1 MSASDVI
8 FHNDQI
14 KTPLIADV
22 TVGGCDW
29 NIVLSEHQ
37 DADPLQQ
44 FDYSSQVSSSMA
56 DRKLDIKN
64 KMSLH
69 AWFKKLGDP
78 VPVEMLPKLTQTEP
92 GRVARAIHK
101 GDLKVHT
108 FRATTGKVFK
118 VVTMRD
124 VKLFQE
130 KLVEEKKMQK
140 AMLTVFKRWVNS

>member
-1 MSASDVI
+1 
-8 FHNDQI
+8 
-14 KTPLIADV
+14 
-22 TVGGCDW
+22 
-29 NIVLSEHQ
+29 
-37 DADPLQQ
+37 
-44 FDYSSQVSSSMA
+44 MA

-78 VPVEMLPKLTQTEP
+78 VPVEMLPKLTKTEP

-130 KLVEEKKMQK
+130 KLVEEKKMQQ